1 MKSKSLLLDFSGYRM
16 TDESRQSLY
25 NYFVHGL
32 EPGSFMTAVLSNNLY
47 GACARADSTNIGLIQ
62 QYSLWIVNHAPH
74 GSYGDTVTVRG
85 WLRKNEHFKRFQKD
99 LVAERLRTPESALND
114 PLF

>member
-1 MKSKSLLLDFSGYRM
+1 M
-16 TDESRQSLY
+16 TDQSRESLY

-32 EPGSFMTAVLSNNLY
+32 EPGGFMTAVLSNDLY
-47 GACARADSTNIGLIQ
+47 SACARADYTNVNLMQ
-62 QYSLWIVNHAPH
+62 QYTLWIENHAPY
-74 GSYGDTVTVRG
+74 GSFGDRDTVRG
-85 WLRKNEHFKRFQKD
+85 WLRKNEHFVYFQKQ